1 MKSMFIAQIQA
12 KLPGSVEGEMISS
25 SGRWRGELGL
35 LQGGPIWM
43 RLFGWE
49 EFFKIEKWITGG
61 VWAIYSTNG
70 REAQHW

>member
-43 RLFGWE
+43 RL
-49 EFFKIEKWITGG
+49 
-61 VWAIYSTNG
+61 G
-70 REAQHW
+70 RMGRVFQNREVDNWRSVDYL